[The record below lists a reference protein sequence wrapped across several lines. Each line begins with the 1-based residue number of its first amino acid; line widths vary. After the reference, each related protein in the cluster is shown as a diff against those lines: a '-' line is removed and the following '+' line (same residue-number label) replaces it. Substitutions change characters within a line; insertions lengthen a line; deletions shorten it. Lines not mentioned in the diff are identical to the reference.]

1 MPHSL
6 KHHLGGM
13 FPSIGTMF
21 RLLKPLSRTNRM
33 KIHLAKDAID
43 NLINGN
49 LTEAKDISVNLN
61 ASDILNARMGQGYNY
76 NEALLMASYLKG
88 LISFQDYCDNS
99 NNKA

>member
-1 MPHSL
+1 
-6 KHHLGGM
+6 
-13 FPSIGTMF
+13 
-21 RLLKPLSRTNRM
+21 M
-33 KIHLAKDAID
+33 KTILALEVID

-49 LTEAKDISVNLN
+49 LTEAKEIAVNLN
-61 ASDILNARMGQGYNY
+61 ASDILNARMGEGYNY